1 MLGALKASLRSG
13 DLVAA
18 GHYQRI
24 IDEYFGADEVNAA
37 DPADV
42 SGEEA
47 EDAAAG
53 RSDSG
58 TPATE
63 DRGVAGM
70 AHMAS
75 GVRTSASSSQSEDEP
90 TTHCGTQISAN
101 ADSQVTVI
109 DDGEDRSSDDDA
121 ASGRARPALD
131 YYSVFRS
138 A

>member
-1 MLGALKASLRSG
+1 M
-13 DLVAA
+13 AA

-53 RSDSG
+53 RS
-58 TPATE
+58 
-63 DRGVAGM
+63 
-70 AHMAS
+70 
-75 GVRTSASSSQSEDEP
+75 
-90 TTHCGTQISAN
+90 
-101 ADSQVTVI
+101 
-109 DDGEDRSSDDDA
+109 SDDDA
-121 ASGRARPALD
+121 ASGRTRPALD

-138 A
+138 T